1 MTKIMRHIAATFSH
15 ARNVRNAETKE
26 AIPHHVAMAA
36 IGVTAPE
43 FI

>member
-1 MTKIMRHIAATFSH
+1 MTTLMRHIAASLST
-15 ARNVRNAETKE
+15 ARKKRNALPKE
-26 AIPHHVAMAA
+26 VLPHHVSMAA